1 MNSSSSKSRRSFR
14 SQRKTPTRI
23 VDDLTQHE
31 YFDSDD
37 LNQLRVTIPR
47 VAVDHKGEHCFVV
60 AVENSDEASNDHRQ
74 EQLRYYA
81 EFYALE
87 NKLQGLLFKYI
98 FTQKNISLST
108 KGLLKTGHLLV
119 YTSSSIWV
127 RQELSVKLL
136 CLKILVRLIYRV
148 GFL

>member
-1 MNSSSSKSRRSFR
+1 MQCQNQNNMKNLVNSSSSKSRRSFR

-23 VDDLTQHE
+23 LDDLTQHE

-60 AVENSDEASNDHRQ
+60 AVENSDEGSNDHRQ

-87 NKLQGLLFKYI
+87 NKLQGIFMFRRKYSNAL
-98 FTQKNISLST
+98 T
-108 KGLLKTGHLLV
+108 
-119 YTSSSIWV
+119 
-127 RQELSVKLL
+127 
-136 CLKILVRLIYRV
+136 LIKV
-148 GFL
+148 N